1 MKSLRAEAF
10 GIALALVAAV
20 LLIWKPWDSC
30 NAPNEV
36 CSFASAVAQ
45 QEGLLGYQA
54 SAGTVEHDALAKP
67 ELAVQLQFV
76 LSDQL
81 DAAQAGALAEQ
92 LAQQVQ
98 GKAAELRW
106 ARTELSL
113 VAGTAEQ
120 MQGLDRKSYPLEVAE
135 SFAQDASNEQE
146 KPVQLGETAAFAF
159 SMHHLGAP
167 EVRNYSATANSLE
180 QFLVL
185 GKSAAEQ
192 LSPAELAVRDSFI
205 SYSPG
210 QPSDYSEI
218 ELIAEA
224 VRSGRVQSVRIA
236 GSGLEMTVHEMEPA
250 GRAKDIQKW
259 LDQHEALNRPM
270 PYRLFSHDYS
280 EILEGWVGGM
290 KPDWLIPKPVDL
302 PENIEAWPQDP
313 AASMCAAD
321 DLQILLGSPDAATGS
336 RYMSVYAKN
345 ISAHACA
352 LRSYP
357 QIDFLNEAGEPQ
369 QEVQLQPEPGIM
381 LERVLIPAGQAA
393 ISTLE
398 WNAMSTSL
406 DPDQTVAL
414 RIRVAKAMASETLT
428 PEYDGQ
434 PVSLD
439 ILDGAK
445 IAQSPWVQAR
455 EGWATAQDALKPSSP
470 NAARP

>member
-20 LLIWKPWDSC
+20 LLIWKPSSSC

-54 SAGTVEHDALAKP
+54 SSDIVDQDPFAKS
-67 ELAVQLQFV
+67 ELAVELQFV

-81 DAAQAGALAEQ
+81 DAAQAGALAKQ

-98 GKAAELRW
+98 AKAAELRW
-106 ARTELSL
+106 IRTELSL
-113 VAGTAEQ
+113 VAGAAEQ
-120 MQGLDRKSYPLEVAE
+120 MQGLEHKRYPLEVAE
-135 SFAQDASNEQE
+135 SFAQHARNEQE
-146 KPVQLGETAAFAF
+146 KPGELGKTAAFAF
-159 SMHHLGAP
+159 SMHRLGAP

-185 GKSAAEQ
+185 GKSAAQ
-192 LSPAELAVRDSFI
+192 QQSPAELAVRDSFI

-210 QPSDYSEI
+210 RPSDYSEI

-224 VRSGRVQSVRIA
+224 VRSGQFQSVHIV
-236 GSGLEMTVHEMEPA
+236 GSGLEMTVREQEPA
-250 GRAKDIQKW
+250 GRVKDIQKW
-259 LDQHEALNRPM
+259 LDQHKALNRPV
-270 PYRLFSHDYS
+270 PYRLFSHTYS
-280 EILEGWVGGM
+280 EFLEGWVGGM

-302 PENIEAWPQDP
+302 PENIEAWPKDR

-321 DLQILLGSPDAATGS
+321 DLQILLGAPEAATGS

-345 ISAHACA
+345 TSTHACA
-352 LRSYP
+352 LESYP
-357 QIDFLNEAGEPQ
+357 QIDFLNEASEPQ
-369 QEVQLQPEPGIM
+369 QDVQLQPEPGIM
-381 LERVLIPAGQAA
+381 LERVLIPAGQAVL
-393 ISTLE
+393 STLE

-414 RIRVAKAMASETLT
+414 RISAAKAMASETLT

-455 EGWATAQDALKPSSP
+455 DGWATAQDALKPSSP